1 MSVKIRSMQTG
12 TASSYKG
19 STPVNHPLGIYL
31 EGPGNSPQAAKRQLA
46 RELGGLACRS
56 GELGV
61 LPPRPPGLAASE
73 GLLCPLVSVPWSP
86 LP

>member
-1 MSVKIRSMQTG
+1 MLVKIRSMQTG

-31 EGPGNSPQAAKRQLA
+31 EGPGNSQRAAKRQLA
-46 RELGGLACRS
+46 RELGGLACRA
-56 GELGV
+56 GELGA
-61 LPPRPPGLAASE
+61 LPPGLAASE
-73 GLLCPLVSVPWSP
+73 GLLCPLVSVPWYP